1 MVGFSLAKEFNDEI
15 LDLKK
20 IKDVTFVHIIDNET
34 RFGTVPIVNS
44 KPKRRN
50 C

>member
-34 RFGTVPIVNS
+34 RFGKVPTVNS

>member
-20 IKDVTFVHIIDNET
+20 IKNVHIIDNET
-34 RFGTVPIVNS
+34 RFGAVPIVNS